1 MKLATL
7 LIHNGHETDGATGAL
22 GTPVYQTST
31 FDRGPDFR
39 GDGTAP
45 AGRLEYDYAR
55 SGNPTRK
62 ALEDAVALLEG
73 GDGGYAFSSGVAA
86 IASVL
91 GIFQAGD
98 HVITAEDIY
107 GGSYRLL
114 NTWFKRWALQHTAL
128 GRVSPETV
136 RAAIRPETKALFI
149 ETPSN
154 PLLKITDIRASCAAA
169 REAGLITIVDN
180 TFMTPLL
187 QRPLEAGADI
197 VVHSATKF
205 LGGHS
210 DVLAGIAVTKTRELG
225 KRVYAVQN
233 TFGAVLGPWD
243 SFLVARGIKTLKV
256 RVETQQATASR
267 LADALSRHRNVET
280 VYYPGLPGHTG
291 AELHA
296 AQAEG
301 PGAVLSFKT
310 RTTEQAFAFLGRTR
324 LAAPAVSLGGV
335 ETIASYP
342 VRMSHAAIP
351 PAERDRLGISGTLI
365 RISAGLED
373 ADDLIEDFYA
383 ALS

>member
-7 LIHNGHETDGATGAL
+7 LIHNGHEADGATGAL

-31 FDRGPDFR
+31 FDRGPEFR
-39 GDGTAP
+39 PGEAVSE
-45 AGRLEYDYAR
+45 GRLLYDYAR
-55 SGNPTRK
+55 SGNPTRN
-62 ALEDAVALLEG
+62 ALEEAAALLEG
-73 GDGGYAFSSGVAA
+73 GVSGYAFSSGVSA

-98 HVITAEDIY
+98 HVIAAEDIY

-114 NTWFKRWALQHTAL
+114 NTYLKRWGLEHTAL
-128 GRVSPETV
+128 GDMNAEAV
-136 RAAIRPETKALFI
+136 RAAVRPATKALFI

-154 PLLKITDIRASCAAA
+154 PLLKITDIRACCAAA
-169 REAGLITIVDN
+169 REAGILSIVDN
-180 TFMTPLL
+180 TFMTPVL
-187 QRPLEAGADI
+187 QRPLELGADI

-210 DVLAGIAVTKTRELG
+210 DVLAGIAVTKTAELG
-225 KRVYAVQN
+225 KRVHAVQN
-233 TFGAVLGPWD
+233 TYGAVLGPWD
-243 SFLVARGIKTLKV
+243 CFLVARGLKTLKV
-256 RVETQQATASR
+256 RVEAQQAAAAR
-267 LADALSRHRNVET
+267 LADFLSRHRNVEA
-280 VYYPGLPGHTG
+280 VYYPGLPGHPG
-291 AELHA
+291 REVHA
-296 AQAEG
+296 AQADG

-310 RTTEQAFAFLGRTR
+310 RTEEQAKAFLGRIH

-351 PAERDRLGISGTLI
+351 AAERDRMGISPAMI

-373 ADDLIEDFYA
+373 ADDLIADFGA